1 MLFYE
6 KLRQLASEKHMT
18 QVEIARR
25 SGMSKS
31 RINMIWNGHVN
42 DPRLETV
49 MLLAEALDVPI
60 GSFLEDIEFPRD

>member
-6 KLRQLASEKHMT
+6 KLRQLADEQGLS

-49 MLLAEALDVPI
+49 ILLAKALEVPFARMIEDV
-60 GSFLEDIEFPRD
+60 EFPD